1 MCISGGVGSHSLLRA
16 VDYLLHK
23 ICMIVALKFRIFK
36 CDICSFAKFLMRAT
50 EVGLEVFPS
59 FLKFCRLQLVAL
71 VCDVILETPR
81 FVEHDICFG
90 DRLTGT

>member
-1 MCISGGVGSHSLLRA
+1 VCISGGVGSHSLLRA

-36 CDICSFAKFLMRAT
+36 RDICSFAKVLMRAT

-59 FLKFCRLQLVAL
+59 FVGFSWRL
-71 VCDVILETPR
+71 
-81 FVEHDICFG
+81 
-90 DRLTGT
+90 